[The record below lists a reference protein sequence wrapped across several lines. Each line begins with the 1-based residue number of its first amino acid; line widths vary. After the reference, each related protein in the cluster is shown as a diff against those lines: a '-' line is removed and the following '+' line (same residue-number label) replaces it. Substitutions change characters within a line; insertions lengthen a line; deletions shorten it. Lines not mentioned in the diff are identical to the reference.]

1 MATYAFHLILNEGPE
16 MKMMTDALNLYIKHC
31 EDEGDKGNMTFDNMK
46 RIAVQ
51 VQSLLY
57 RNREKTSD
65 NYFFEDNCKDK

>member
-31 EDEGDKGNMTFDNMK
+31 EDEGDEGNMTFDNMK

-57 RNREKTSD
+57 RNREKTSG

>member
-31 EDEGDKGNMTFDNMK
+31 EDEGDEGNMTFDNMK

-65 NYFFEDNCKDK
+65 NYFFEDNYKDK